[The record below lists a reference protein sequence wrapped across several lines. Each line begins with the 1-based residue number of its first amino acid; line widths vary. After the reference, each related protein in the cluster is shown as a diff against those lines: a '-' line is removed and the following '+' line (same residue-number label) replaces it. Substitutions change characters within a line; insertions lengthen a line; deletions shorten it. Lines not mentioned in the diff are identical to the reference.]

1 MLVSSIKSNMAVD
14 DAITKVN
21 IKIFS
26 DFFQEPPTRV
36 CENVPAVCS
45 QAGSHSMEM
54 FPVKICRCAFTSKV
68 NDCTIFF
75 SQAVLEYSKKLKN
88 AKIGNFRNWKLGP
101 AFQKPSQKNCCQ
113 ILVVTAPSGSS
124 FHWKFRAFF
133 FKKGWKKVIFEVF
146 TKIRT
151 WFSSLHYHIW
161 YASY

>member
-1 MLVSSIKSNMAVD
+1 MAVD

-45 QAGSHSMEM
+45 QAASHSMEM

-88 AKIGNFRNWKLGP
+88 AKIGNFRN
-101 AFQKPSQKNCCQ
+101 
-113 ILVVTAPSGSS
+113 
-124 FHWKFRAFF
+124 
-133 FKKGWKKVIFEVF
+133 
-146 TKIRT
+146 
-151 WFSSLHYHIW
+151 
-161 YASY
+161 